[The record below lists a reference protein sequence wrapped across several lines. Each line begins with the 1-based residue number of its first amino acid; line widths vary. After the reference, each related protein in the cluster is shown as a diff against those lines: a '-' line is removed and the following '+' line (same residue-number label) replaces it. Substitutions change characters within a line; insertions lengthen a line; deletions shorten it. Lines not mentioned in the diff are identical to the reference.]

1 MLNPKTEVHPMIWNH
16 FEADRAA
23 LGTQYTEEH
32 WDAGSGLSPEA
43 LRTELLAIERA
54 MAGQP
59 AIAVK
64 TRLYEKVLASAQL
77 DVDRRDFFPEKL
89 HHDFLLSR
97 IRGRWMKDFRA
108 REMAG
113 LLAETDAATKG
124 LCYTGDADFGHTSP
138 DWEAVL
144 TLGIPGLR
152 ARVLAAR
159 DEKTALTEAQRLF
172 YACTADTLTATIGFI
187 ARLADA
193 TDRLAADGDEKMR
206 LVSSSLRHLT
216 VGAPETLLEAMQL
229 SVIFYNLQ
237 CNVERDAVRSIGGL
251 DRLFYPFYRRDLACG
266 RLTEAQARELFR
278 YYFFKF
284 YSMHVTANV
293 PFYIGG
299 RLADGSDATN
309 ALTYLL
315 VEEYI
320 GLDINDPKIH
330 VRWHKNLPKPLVRLI
345 LGSIRDG
352 RNSFV
357 FLNDEVVEGALVA
370 LGEAPAD
377 ARNYTVIGCYEPA
390 ALGKEVPCTCTGR
403 VNLPKAV
410 LVAMNGGVD
419 PDTGA
424 AVGAPADPDS
434 YADFD
439 AFYAAVLKQIAAFA
453 AHAEALIIAHERAYP
468 SLNPAPLFSATLADC
483 VARGVDAYSGGAK
496 YNNSAINAICI
507 ASTVD
512 ALAAVRRLVYEEKKL
527 KLSEFAAVLRDNWQG
542 HAELRQTALHRMPK
556 YGNGDPAVDALAAQ
570 VMRDTAACI
579 NGKPNGRGGVFR
591 CGFFSIDY
599 RLTFGE
605 KTGATADGR
614 LAGEPL
620 SKNMCAVTAMDRE
633 GVTALIRSATAVD
646 YTDTP
651 NGTVLDVVLY
661 AGAVEGDAG
670 ICAMETLL
678 ETFMARRGFAM
689 QINVLS
695 PAVLRAAQENP
706 EKYATLQVRLCG
718 WNVYFTALS
727 RVEQDEFIRQTE
739 NAANA

>member
-1 MLNPKTEVHPMIWNH
+1 MLNPKTEVHPMIWNR
-16 FEADRAA
+16 FEADRTA

-32 WDAGSGLSPEA
+32 WDEGSGLSPEA
-43 LRTELLAIERA
+43 LRTELLDIERA

-64 TRLYEKVLASAQL
+64 TRLYEKVLACARL

-89 HHDFLLSR
+89 NHDFLLSR
-97 IRGRWMKDFRA
+97 IRGRWIKDFRA

-113 LLAETDAATKG
+113 LLAETDAAVRG
-124 LCYTGDADFGHTSP
+124 LCYTGDADFGHTAP
-138 DWEAVL
+138 DWEAVM

-159 DEKTALTEAQRLF
+159 AEKATLTEEQRLF

-193 TDRLAADGDEKMR
+193 TGRLAADGDEKMR

-237 CNVERDAVRSIGGL
+237 CNVERDAVRSLGGL
-251 DRLFYPFYRRDLACG
+251 DRLFYPFYRRDLASG

-284 YSMHVTANV
+284 NSMHVTANV
-293 PFYIGG
+293 PFFIGG

-309 ALTYLL
+309 ELTYLL
-315 VEEYI
+315 AEEYI

-330 VRWHKNLPKPLVRLI
+330 VRRHKNLPKRLVRLI

-357 FLNDEVVEGALVA
+357 FLNDEVVEGALTA
-370 LGEAPAD
+370 LGEDPAD
-377 ARNYTVIGCYEPA
+377 ARNYVVIGCYEPA
-390 ALGKEVPCTCTGR
+390 AFGKEVPCTCTAR

-410 LVAMNGGVD
+410 LAVMNGGVD

-424 AVGAPADPDS
+424 VVGTPADPDG
-434 YADFD
+434 YPDFD
-439 AFYAAVLKQIAAFA
+439 AFYAAVRAQIGMLVDRAA
-453 AHAEALIIAHERAYP
+453 ALTVAHERAYP
-468 SLNPAPLFSATLADC
+468 SLNPAPLFSSTFADC
-483 VARGVDAYSGGAK
+483 VARGRDVYSGGAK
-496 YNNSAINAICI
+496 YNNSAVNAICI

-512 ALAAVRRLVYEEKKL
+512 ALTAVRRLVYEEKKL
-527 KLSEFAAVLRDNWQG
+527 KLSEFAAVLRGNWQG
-542 HAELRQTALHRMPK
+542 HETLRQTALRRIPK
-556 YGNGDPAVDALAAQ
+556 YGNGDPAVDALAAK

-579 NGKPNGRGGVFR
+579 NGRPNGRGGVFR

-605 KTGATADGR
+605 KIGATADGR

-633 GVTALIRSATAVD
+633 GVTVLIRSATAVD

-670 ICAMETLL
+670 LCAMEALL
-678 ETFMARRGFAM
+678 DAFMARRGFAM

-695 PAVLRAAQENP
+695 PAVLRAAQAHP
-706 EKYATLQVRLCG
+706 EDYATLQVRLCG

-739 NAANA
+739 NAANT

>member
-1 MLNPKTEVHPMIWNH
+1 
-16 FEADRAA
+16 
-23 LGTQYTEEH
+23 
-32 WDAGSGLSPEA
+32 
-43 LRTELLAIERA
+43 
-54 MAGQP
+54 
-59 AIAVK
+59 
-64 TRLYEKVLASAQL
+64 
-77 DVDRRDFFPEKL
+77 
-89 HHDFLLSR
+89 
-97 IRGRWMKDFRA
+97 
-108 REMAG
+108 
-113 LLAETDAATKG
+113 
-124 LCYTGDADFGHTSP
+124 
-138 DWEAVL
+138 
-144 TLGIPGLR
+144 
-152 ARVLAAR
+152 
-159 DEKTALTEAQRLF
+159 
-172 YACTADTLTATIGFI
+172 
-187 ARLADA
+187 
-193 TDRLAADGDEKMR
+193 MR

-251 DRLFYPFYRRDLACG
+251 DRLFYPFYRRDLVCG

-309 ALTYLL
+309 ELTYLL

-370 LGEAPAD
+370 LGEAPDD

-424 AVGAPADPDS
+424 VVGTPADPDS

-439 AFYAAVLKQIAAFA
+439 AFYAAVLKQIAVFA
-453 AHAEALIIAHERAYP
+453 SRAETLIIAHERAYP

>member
-32 WDAGSGLSPEA
+32 WDAGSGLSP
-43 LRTELLAIERA
+43 
-54 MAGQP
+54 
-59 AIAVK
+59 
-64 TRLYEKVLASAQL
+64 
-77 DVDRRDFFPEKL
+77 
-89 HHDFLLSR
+89 
-97 IRGRWMKDFRA
+97 
-108 REMAG
+108 
-113 LLAETDAATKG
+113 
-124 LCYTGDADFGHTSP
+124 
-138 DWEAVL
+138 
-144 TLGIPGLR
+144 
-152 ARVLAAR
+152 
-159 DEKTALTEAQRLF
+159 
-172 YACTADTLTATIGFI
+172 
-187 ARLADA
+187 
-193 TDRLAADGDEKMR
+193 
-206 LVSSSLRHLT
+206 
-216 VGAPETLLEAMQL
+216 
-229 SVIFYNLQ
+229 
-237 CNVERDAVRSIGGL
+237 
-251 DRLFYPFYRRDLACG
+251 
-266 RLTEAQARELFR
+266 
-278 YYFFKF
+278 
-284 YSMHVTANV
+284 
-293 PFYIGG
+293 
-299 RLADGSDATN
+299 
-309 ALTYLL
+309 
-315 VEEYI
+315 
-320 GLDINDPKIH
+320 
-330 VRWHKNLPKPLVRLI
+330 
-345 LGSIRDG
+345 
-352 RNSFV
+352 
-357 FLNDEVVEGALVA
+357 
-370 LGEAPAD
+370 
-377 ARNYTVIGCYEPA
+377 
-390 ALGKEVPCTCTGR
+390 
-403 VNLPKAV
+403 
-410 LVAMNGGVD
+410 
-419 PDTGA
+419 
-424 AVGAPADPDS
+424 
-434 YADFD
+434 
-439 AFYAAVLKQIAAFA
+439 
-453 AHAEALIIAHERAYP
+453 EALIIAHERAYP

>member
-1 MLNPKTEVHPMIWNH
+1 MIWNH
-16 FEADRAA
+16 FEADRAV
-23 LGTQYTEEH
+23 LGTQYTEHH
-32 WDAGSGLSPEA
+32 WDAASGLAPEA
-43 LRTELLAIERA
+43 LRTALLKIEQD

-77 DVDRRDFFPEKL
+77 DVDSRDFFPEKL
-89 HHDFLLSR
+89 NHDFLLSR
-97 IRGRWMKDFRA
+97 IRGRWIVDFRA
-108 REMAG
+108 REMAE
-113 LLAETDAATKG
+113 LLAGTNAATKG

-138 DWEAVL
+138 DWQALL

-152 ARVLAAR
+152 ARLLAAR
-159 DEKTALTEAQRLF
+159 DAKTTLTEEQRLF
-172 YACTADTLTATIGFI
+172 YACAADTLTATIGFI

-193 TDRLAADGDEKMR
+193 TERLAAAGDDKMR
-206 LVSSSLRHLT
+206 LVSSSLRQLT

-237 CNVERDAVRSIGGL
+237 CNVERDAVRSLGGL
-251 DRLFYPFYRRDLACG
+251 DRQFYPFYRRDIACG

-284 YSMHVTANV
+284 YSLHVTANV

-309 ALTYLL
+309 PLTTLI

-320 GLDINDPKIH
+320 GLNINDPKIH
-330 VRWHKNLPKPLVRLI
+330 VRWHKDLPKPLVRLI

-357 FLNDEVVEGALVA
+357 FLNDEVVEGALTA
-370 LGEAPAD
+370 LGEDPAD
-377 ARNYTVIGCYEPA
+377 ARNYVVIGCYEPA
-390 ALGKEVPCTCTGR
+390 ALGKEVPCTCAAR

-410 LVAMNGGVD
+410 LVAMNGGID

-424 AVGAPADPDS
+424 AVGVPADPDS
-434 YADFD
+434 YRDFD
-439 AFYAAVLKQIAAFA
+439 AFYAAVLAQIGMFADRAA
-453 AHAEALIIAHERAYP
+453 ALTVAHERAYP
-468 SLNPAPLFSATLADC
+468 SLNPAPLFSSTLADC
-483 VARGVDAYSGGAK
+483 VARGEDAYSGGAK

-512 ALAAVRRLVYEEKKL
+512 ALTAVRCLVYEEKKL
-527 KLSEFAAVLRDNWQG
+527 KLSEFAAILRGNWQG
-542 HAELRQTALHRMPK
+542 HEELRQTALRRLPK
-556 YGNGDPAVDALAAQ
+556 YGNGDPTVDALAAR
-570 VMRDTAACI
+570 VVHDTAACI

-651 NGTVLDVVLY
+651 NGTVLDIVLY
-661 AGAVEGDAG
+661 AGAVEGESG
-670 ICAMETLL
+670 LCAMETLL
-678 ETFMARRGFAM
+678 DTYMEKRGFAM

-695 PAVLRAAQENP
+695 PEVLRAAQAHPEN
-706 EKYATLQVRLCG
+706 YATLQVRLCG
-718 WNVYFTALS
+718 WNVYFTSLS

-739 NAANA
+739 NAASH